1 MLSLLH
7 YQYERIHVKLKEE
20 KHYLLGDIFL
30 NTVMGVFCCW
40 AWVFGF
46 FEPEKI
52 MGNFL
57 DYCPLVDS
65 IYKQIRKLA
74 IFWMFSSGIFF
85 FLIFKRSCLRTA
97 WLNIW
102 KQIIHHNIETG
113 KLHWHTSFLNCLYV
127 GYMCFIA

>member
-1 MLSLLH
+1 MNICLYILYTFVVLRNLTFARVKHYQFFFSFDTDKQNMLSLLH

-40 AWVFGF
+40 GWVFGF

-65 IYKQIRKLA
+65 MYKQIRKVA
-74 IFWMFSSGIFF
+74 IF
-85 FLIFKRSCLRTA
+85 
-97 WLNIW
+97 
-102 KQIIHHNIETG
+102 
-113 KLHWHTSFLNCLYV
+113 
-127 GYMCFIA
+127 